1 MRLKKIKLA
10 GFKSFV
16 DPTTLD
22 TPSQLVG
29 VVGPNGCGKS
39 NVMDAV
45 RWVLGESK
53 ASELRGESMQDV
65 IFNGAA
71 DRKPSARASVELI
84 FDNSL
89 GRIGGSWASYS
100 ELSVKRILGRDGQSV
115 YQINNQAVRRRDV
128 YDMFLGTGLGPRAYA
143 IIGQGMISRIIEAK
157 PEELR
162 IFLEEAA
169 GVSKYKER
177 RKETE
182 NRLGG
187 TRENLTRV
195 EDILRELN
203 GQIEKLQQQAEVAQQ
218 YRDLESD
225 RERKQHMLWIVRRDD
240 GVAEQERVARQ
251 TIAATLALEERL
263 AELRSVEAEV
273 ERLRNE
279 HYIAGDDVHNSQGRY
294 YEVNSEVSRL
304 ESEIKF
310 IIESQVQT
318 RERIAG
324 LVAQIEQAKLDQSNA
339 GEAQVAAASEQE
351 TALEKAELLSQQVIE
366 LTEQLP
372 DLETRLRT
380 ARAELDAARES
391 AGQIAQAI
399 ERCSALRSSAQA
411 QFEQAERRRE
421 RLRAERHAVAAPEEG
436 ILEQMREQLA
446 GAEEA
451 EHSSALRQQR
461 CEQEWTDADN
471 ARAPAQIEAR
481 TAEAKLAQLQ
491 ARSVALKQLQ
501 ERVQSQDKLAPWLA
515 LHGLDRLGRLWKHL
529 KIDHGWETAVEAVLR
544 ERTSAL
550 KVETIDRLAALAED
564 APPGRVAFFAAA
576 SFNGMPMAWAGG
588 KPLAAHIHCSDAG
601 VQAAMANWL
610 HGVFVADSL
619 EAAAAKRNDLPAGAS
634 LITRDGHVLDR
645 FSIRLYAA
653 DSEQDG
659 ILARQFELENL
670 EREQRAQGLLADQAR
685 DHAVRVESVANQRM
699 AKLNQSRDE
708 HNQAIRQLTSIKLE
722 AERLSQLSQ
731 RVTMTFERVDA
742 ELAEVAEILE
752 RAQQVTA
759 EQSDRFDE
767 LDTSLAERQQQ
778 TEDLVEAFSR
788 CEQALARHREEL
800 RNRERDAQEASFAT
814 REVQSRIE
822 RFQAQAEQ
830 AEKLIT
836 QAALEQTSL
845 NEKLAQLSD
854 AAAQASLQDLLER
867 RQSAEW
873 ALTQARS
880 QLDDLS
886 NGLRQK
892 EEQRLQIERS
902 QEPLR
907 SRLSELQLKEQAA
920 SLGAQQYAAQLSEA
934 NVAEEQVRTAF
945 AEAPKPAW
953 LQAEVT
959 RLTNL
964 VQGLGPVNLAALDE
978 LTQSSERKTFLDSQ
992 SQDLNEAIATLED
1005 AIRRIDKETRDV
1017 LQNTYDEVNRHFG
1030 TLFPELFGGGDAK
1043 LTLTGTEI
1051 LDSGIQVMAHPP
1063 GKRNA
1068 SIHLLSGGEKALTA
1082 IALVFALFQLNP
1094 APFCL
1099 LDEVDAP
1106 LDDANTERYCDM
1118 VRRMSEHTQFL
1129 FITHNKIAMELAQ
1142 QLVGVTMQERGVSRI
1157 VAVDLES
1164 AAQLAEAA

>member
-16 DPTTLD
+16 DPTTLE

-89 GRIGGSWASYS
+89 GRIGGNWASYT
-100 ELSVKRILGRDGQSV
+100 EISVKRILGRDGQSV

-177 RKETE
+177 RRETE

-203 GQIEKLQQQAEVAQQ
+203 SQIEKLQQQAEVAQK

-225 RERKQHMLWIVRRDD
+225 RERKQQMLWIVRRDE
-240 GVAEQERVARQ
+240 GIAEQSRITQQ
-251 TIAATLALEERL
+251 TIAATLALEERI
-263 AELRSVEAEV
+263 AELRNLEAEV
-273 ERLRNE
+273 ERLRSD
-279 HYIAGDDVHNSQGRY
+279 HYAAGDEVHSSQGKY

-310 IIESQVQT
+310 IVESQIQT

-324 LVAQIEQAKLDQSNA
+324 LAAQIEQAQADKST
-339 GEAQVAAASEQE
+339 ASESENAANDEQQA
-351 TALEKAELLSQQVIE
+351 ALEKAEILSEQVLE

-372 DLETRLRT
+372 DLESRLRDARTELDT
-380 ARAELDAARES
+380 ARAH

-411 QFEQAERRRE
+411 QLEQAERRRE
-421 RLRAERHAVAAPEEG
+421 RLQLERQSVAAPDEG
-436 ILEQMREQLA
+436 ILERMREQLA
-446 GAEEA
+446 AAEEA
-451 EHSSALRQQR
+451 EHLSGERQQSS
-461 CEQEWTDADN
+461 ELQWGEADA
-471 ARAPAQIEAR
+471 ARAPAQLEAR
-481 TAEAKLAQLQ
+481 QAEAKLAQLQ
-491 ARSVALKQLQ
+491 ARATALKQLQ

-515 LHGLDRLGRLWKHL
+515 KHGLDRLSRLWKQL
-529 KIDHGWETAVEAVLR
+529 KIDHGWETPVEAVLR

-550 KVETIDRLAALAED
+550 KVETIDRLAALAQD
-564 APPGRVAFFAAA
+564 APPGRVAFFAPVT
-576 SFNGMPMAWAGG
+576 GAGG
-588 KPLAAHIHCSDAG
+588 PIAMPGSKPLVEHIHCSEAG
-601 VQAAMANWL
+601 VQAALTSWL
-610 HGVFVADSL
+610 NGVFIAESVEL
-619 EAAAAKRNDLPAGAS
+619 AAAKRHELPLGACF
-634 LITRDGHVLDR
+634 ITCDGHIVDR

-659 ILARQFELENL
+659 ILARQFELDNL
-670 EREQRAQGLLADQAR
+670 EREQRAQSLLTDQAR
-685 DHAVRVESVANQRM
+685 DQAIRVEAAANQRM
-699 AKLNQSRDE
+699 AKLNQSRDD

-722 AERLSQLSQ
+722 AERLAQLSQ
-731 RVTMTFERVDA
+731 RVTLTFERVDT
-742 ELAEVAEILE
+742 ELAEVQANLE
-752 RAQQVTA
+752 HGQQVIA
-759 EQSDRFDE
+759 EESERFDQFDIE
-767 LDTSLAERQQQ
+767 LADRQQQ
-778 TEDLVEAFSR
+778 TENLVEAFAD

-800 RNRERDAQEASFAT
+800 RSRERDAQEASFAT
-814 REVQSRIE
+814 REVQARIE
-822 RFQAQAEQ
+822 RYQAQAEQ

-836 QAALEQTSL
+836 QAGIEQTTL

-854 AAAQASLQDLLER
+854 VAAQSSLQGLLER
-867 RQSAEW
+867 REAADL
-873 ALTQARS
+873 ALNQARS
-880 QLDDLS
+880 RLDDLS
-886 NGLRQK
+886 SQLRQK
-892 EEQRLQIERS
+892 EELRLQTERS

-907 SRLSELQLKEQAA
+907 LKLSELQLKEQAA
-920 SLGAQQYAAQLSEA
+920 SLGAQQFAAFLADAS
-934 NVAEEQVRTAF
+934 VVEEQVRHFF
-945 AEAPKPAW
+945 AEPPKPAW

-964 VQGLGPVNLAALDE
+964 VQTLGPVNLAALDE
-978 LTQSSERKTFLDSQ
+978 LTQSSERKAFLDSQ

-1017 LQNTYDEVNRHFG
+1017 LQKTYDEVNRHFG

-1118 VRRMSEHTQFL
+1118 VRRMAEHTQFL